1 MEGKRGETCVV
12 DPIYKAYVHSDD
24 QIIHAPL
31 LHFGSQR
38 ICLLR
43 FCATDLFVPL
53 TRLCI
58 HFEYLVNAIS
68 SYTIPL
74 LNVAIR
80 VSLYRDGMVYDLP
93 NLGMKSKLAKM
104 VIFRSYSGDDV
115 RLWMV
120 RYNRL
125 SFTIKSINP
134 Q

>member
-1 MEGKRGETCVV
+1 MGGKRGEACVV

-43 FCATDLFVPL
+43 FCAADLFVPL

-58 HFEYLVNAIS
+58 QCEYLVNAIS

-74 LNVAIR
+74 LNAAISL
-80 VSLYRDGMVYDLP
+80 SLYRDAM
-93 NLGMKSKLAKM
+93 
-104 VIFRSYSGDDV
+104 
-115 RLWMV
+115 
-120 RYNRL
+120 
-125 SFTIKSINP
+125 FTIFP
-134 Q
+134 AQE